1 MRVWFQRPVL
11 NLEVREFILTYV
23 WAIRSMTSL
32 FFLFFFVLPG
42 DRREAGRGIVFR
54 RQPWRFRRLREDL
67 PEARR
72 LPRRRRGAVVDERQ
86 RGQGD
91 ERDARVAVGVRLA
104 LHSE

>member
-1 MRVWFQRPVL
+1 M
-11 NLEVREFILTYV
+11 
-23 WAIRSMTSL
+23 
-32 FFLFFFVLPG
+32 FFFVFFCLTLAG

-54 RQPWRFRRLREDL
+54 RQPGSFRRLLEDL

-104 LHSE
+104 LNRERRFDV